1 MLAFQTVLL
10 GQTLVNPDQANL
22 LIIHTDEHNFRTL
35 GCYRETLSD
44 EQAYMWG
51 SGIIVETPN
60 LDRIASEGALC
71 TNWYATSPVC
81 TPSRASMISGMYPA
95 VTGSPVNDMPL
106 NDDVVSFA
114 HILKEAGYATSY
126 VGKWHL
132 DGSAKPG
139 FSPARKFG
147 FEDNRYMFNRGHW
160 KVLAEDEKGPRV
172 DQDINNK
179 GWAIYDAS
187 AVTKESFTTDFLVDR
202 TLEILERDKD
212 RPFCVMLSIPDPHGP
227 NQVRPPYDT
236 MYLDMHFEDPRTMH
250 DSGKDIPAWLNREG
264 AKNRAKELNQK
275 SMAQYFGMVKCI
287 DDNVGRILDFL
298 DENGLA
304 ENTIVVFTS
313 DHGDLMGEHGKH
325 NKGLPYEAS
334 AKVPFILKY
343 PGKVK
348 AGKQIHKAYTM
359 ADFTPT
365 ILGVMGVDH
374 AANTFHGIDASDDF
388 FGRKRKLEDDRV
400 VYITNA
406 GGRWVAA
413 VNMRYKLVLSPTEGP
428 WLFDLKK
435 DPDEMINFYHEPE
448 YEEIAIN
455 LFEELYRQ
463 MELYDEPLL
472 DKGTILKK

>member
-212 RPFCVMLSIPDPHGP
+212 KPFCVMLSIP
-227 NQVRPPYDT
+227 R
-236 MYLDMHFEDPRTMH
+236 
-250 DSGKDIPAWLNREG
+250 
-264 AKNRAKELNQK
+264 
-275 SMAQYFGMVKCI
+275 
-287 DDNVGRILDFL
+287 
-298 DENGLA
+298 
-304 ENTIVVFTS
+304 
-313 DHGDLMGEHGKH
+313 
-325 NKGLPYEAS
+325 
-334 AKVPFILKY
+334 
-343 PGKVK
+343 
-348 AGKQIHKAYTM
+348 
-359 ADFTPT
+359 
-365 ILGVMGVDH
+365 
-374 AANTFHGIDASDDF
+374 
-388 FGRKRKLEDDRV
+388 
-400 VYITNA
+400 
-406 GGRWVAA
+406 
-413 VNMRYKLVLSPTEGP
+413 
-428 WLFDLKK
+428 
-435 DPDEMINFYHEPE
+435 
-448 YEEIAIN
+448 
-455 LFEELYRQ
+455 
-463 MELYDEPLL
+463 
-472 DKGTILKK
+472 